1 MSNLWGRLV
10 CALPKWMGGGHR
22 RGRIIER
29 DEAKNTVTTA
39 CPRCGR
45 QLTRKVKP

>member
-1 MSNLWGRLV
+1 MSKLWGKLL
-10 CALPKWMGGGHR
+10 CAMFGRR

-45 QLTRKVKP
+45 RLTRKVKVKP